1 MTKDDVLKLAREKFL
16 LPNDKRNDG
25 IYADSL
31 LDFAT
36 AIRNAALEEAAGICD
51 RKNSGYAI
59 QFYAVSECAAAIR
72 GARGK

>member
-36 AIRNAALEEAAGICD
+36 AIRNAALEEAAGIAH
-51 RKNSGYAI
+51 NSGEADAPWVI
-59 QFYAVSECAAAIR
+59 AAAIR
-72 GARGK
+72 EKKND